1 MSNSKTHLKLVVDNV
16 PTKEQMMEMSVE
28 EIDEIMQRTIERT
41 NRKKME
47 FEAELMGI
55 DVKPQYHL
63 NHDRGGP
70 EIQR

>member
-55 DVKPQYHL
+55 DVKPKL
-63 NHDRGGP
+63 ER
-70 EIQR
+70 IK